1 MDNLNSMTGFATVQT
16 KYDDTEITCEIRSV
30 NSRYLEIS
38 VKLPRVLA
46 DLENQ
51 LKDIIRKKV
60 TRGKI
65 MYSLN
70 FSALTSELQNL
81 KIDPGTVKTYMNLLE
96 QMREAAG
103 VDSPINLDHL
113 LFFKDIISFE
123 EDSHLNEELVEIIE
137 KITEETLDKLNEM
150 RTREGSN
157 LKDDLAA
164 RLDKIERIT
173 GEVSVLGKDSPRVE
187 FEKLYNRLLSL
198 LSEDKIDRARL
209 EQELAIISDK
219 VDITEE
225 TVRMKSHIQ
234 LFREN
239 LEAGSP
245 IGKKLNFILQEMHRE
260 ANTMSSKTTIVDIS
274 HRVVE
279 IKEDVEKLREQIQNI
294 E

>member
-187 FEKLYNRLLSL
+187 FEKLYNRLLSM